1 MSGAAKSNVLMFLA
15 AMCAVG
21 TVWMGISAAGGSCV
35 VYWVITVL
43 LGAATVVAFRAYRAV
58 LRELDAQERRG

>member
-21 TVWMGISAAGGSCV
+21 TVWLAV
-35 VYWVITVL
+35 VAVTGPSLLYAVMAVL
-43 LGAATVVAFRAYRAV
+43 LAVATVIAWRAYRAL
-58 LRELDAQERRG
+58 LRELDAQERRT